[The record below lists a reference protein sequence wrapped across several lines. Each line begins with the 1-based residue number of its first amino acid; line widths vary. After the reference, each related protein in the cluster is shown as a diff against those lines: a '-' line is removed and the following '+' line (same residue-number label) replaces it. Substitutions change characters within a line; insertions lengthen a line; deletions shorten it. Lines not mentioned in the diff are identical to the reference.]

1 MRTIRT
7 MLLMTLSVAVLSSYT
22 YAQSAY
28 KVNKGESEIEIQ
40 GTSSIHD
47 WEMIVEDYQLETQ
60 LTKGANNTQE
70 INMIAFS
77 CSVEDITADNRIMDG
92 KTHDA
97 LKEDDHPRI
106 QFTAKFSDSPLAVT
120 SGKTYL
126 KGSLKIAGVT
136 RVIQFPVAI
145 EFVSERSYRA
155 KGEVSM
161 RMTDFNVE
169 PPTAMMG
176 ALETGDEVTVVFN
189 FLMQQ

>member
-1 MRTIRT
+1 
-7 MLLMTLSVAVLSSYT
+7 MLVIMLSVALFPSFT
-22 YAQSAY
+22 YAQRVY
-28 KVNKGESEIEIQ
+28 NVNKEESEIEIQ

-60 LTKGANNTQE
+60 LAKGENNAHL
-70 INMIAFS
+70 INMISFS
-77 CSVEDITADNRIMDG
+77 CAVEAITADNRIMDG

-106 QFTAKFSDSPLAVT
+106 QFTANYNDSPLEVV
-120 SGKTYL
+120 SGKTYI
-126 KGSLKIAGVT
+126 KGSLRIAGVT
-136 RVIQFPVAI
+136 RKIQFPVNI
-145 EFVSERSYRA
+145 RFISGSSYRA

-176 ALETGDEVTVVFN
+176 ALETGDEVTIVFN
-189 FLMQQ
+189 FVMQQ